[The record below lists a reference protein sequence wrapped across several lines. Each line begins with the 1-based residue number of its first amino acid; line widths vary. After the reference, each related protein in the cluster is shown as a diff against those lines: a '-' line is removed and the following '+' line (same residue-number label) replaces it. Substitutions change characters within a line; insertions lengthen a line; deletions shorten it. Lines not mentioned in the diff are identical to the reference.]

1 MKLTFFIIKKGLFH
15 FSLLTRVGS
24 EILRDPITYEKVYE
38 FISPLRERGDF
49 VVIANEQV
57 GGGN

>member
-1 MKLTFFIIKKGLFH
+1 M
-15 FSLLTRVGS
+15 LTRVGS
-24 EILRDPITYEKVYE
+24 EILRDPITYEKVSE